1 MAAAAAQTEFLKVFI
16 KDDKAD
22 KAANRQSTSELEA
35 DLKESQAMFTA
46 NRQVC
51 EEEFGIH
58 HSASLRS
65 SGNVAWHSLQARA
78 LPSLTRATRWN
89 RRLWQRPATRYSR
102 SMENLDDVRL

>member
-22 KAANRQSTSELEA
+22 KAANCQSTSELEA
-35 DLKESQAMFTA
+35 DSKESQAMFTA

-51 EEEFGIH
+51 EGVFGIH

-78 LPSLTRATRWN
+78 LPSLT
-89 RRLWQRPATRYSR
+89 
-102 SMENLDDVRL
+102 